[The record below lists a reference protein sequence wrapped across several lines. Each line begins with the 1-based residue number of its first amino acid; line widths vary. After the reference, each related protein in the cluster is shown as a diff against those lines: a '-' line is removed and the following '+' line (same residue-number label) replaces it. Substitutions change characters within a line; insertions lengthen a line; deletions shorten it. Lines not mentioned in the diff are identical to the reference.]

1 MSPEQASGDRQLDA
15 RSDIYSLGCVLYE
28 MLAGETPHTGSSAQA
43 VLARV
48 LTEPPKDV
56 RKLRGTVSAALEHAL
71 SKSLSRLPA
80 DRYETAAEFAA
91 ALARAADGTDAN
103 AVSGPTEIQ
112 PAATAASGQPVRRM
126 SRLQRLARVAP
137 WAVAVLALGAAVL
150 SWLRPGSEMPVPVSP
165 EVAPLSVEVSTAEF
179 QQILAAEQAIVLDTR
194 PHLEYAISH
203 IPGALNVAARPG
215 VPMSMYISDV
225 AEISR
230 LVGGEL
236 TRPLVLYCNGPLC
249 PRSKRISGELEAA
262 GFANVR
268 RYQLGIPIWRAFGGV
283 TVIEAEGLRHVLS
296 LDHTAV
302 VVDARERESFKGR
315 ITSGCRESPA
325 QCGYRG
331 QRRRRDPHGQG

>member
-1 MSPEQASGDRQLDA
+1 M
-15 RSDIYSLGCVLYE
+15 
-28 MLAGETPHTGSSAQA
+28 
-43 VLARV
+43 
-48 LTEPPKDV
+48 
-56 RKLRGTVSAALEHAL
+56 SAALEHAL

-91 ALARAADGTDAN
+91 ALARAEDGN
-103 AVSGPTEIQ
+103 SAVSGPTEIQ

-150 SWLRPGSEMPVPVSP
+150 GWLRPGSEMPVPVSP

-302 VVDARERESFKGR
+302 VVDARERESFKGG
-315 ITSGCRESPA
+315 SLPA
-325 QCGYRG
+325 AVNLPRSAVIEGKDVGEIRTAKDDGRLPMSDHNTRVIVVGRTAGDARFVAQAIANEAFHNVAYFPGTFEEASAALK
-331 QRRRRDPHGQG
+331 P